1 MARKC
6 PLTSKKPLVGNRVS
20 HANNKTKMRQL
31 PNLQSKRIFL
41 PEENR
46 WVRVRLRTRAL
57 RTVSKKGL
65 VQFLRDEGL
74 TLKDVSAT

>member
-1 MARKC
+1 MSRRC
-6 PLTSKKPLVGNRVS
+6 SLTQKRPRVGNRVS

-31 PNLQSKRIFL
+31 PNLQVKRIFL

-46 WVRVRLRTRAL
+46 WVRVRLSTRAL

-65 VQFLRDEGL
+65 AQFLKDEGL
-74 TLKDVSAT
+74 TLGAVTC

>member
-6 PLTSKKPLVGNRVS
+6 RLTNKKPLVGNRVS

-46 WVRVRLRTRAL
+46 WVRVRLSTRAL

-65 VQFLRDEGL
+65 TQFLRDEGL
-74 TLKDVSAT
+74 TLKDVTN

>member
-1 MARKC
+1 
-6 PLTSKKPLVGNRVS
+6 LTKKKPLVGHSVS

-31 PNLQSKRIFL
+31 PNLQYKRVFV

-46 WVRVRLRTRAL
+46 WVRVRLSTRAL

-65 VQFLRDEGL
+65 TQFLKDEGL
-74 TLKDVSAT
+74 TIKDVIA

>member
-1 MARKC
+1 MSRRC
-6 PLTSKKPLVGNRVS
+6 SLTNKRPRVGNRVS

-31 PNLQSKRIFL
+31 PNLQVKRIFL

-46 WVRVRLRTRAL
+46 WVRVRLSTRAL

-65 VQFLRDEGL
+65 SQFLKDENMALRDV
-74 TLKDVSAT
+74 TC